1 MNKIKRMF
9 LRILQGK
16 IVYDDKIVPVVIKD
30 HWYDTTPSITI
41 NGEHKESKDYL
52 RQQITVQRPLKED
65 HPLYNAEKPDRKYP
79 HLAERT
85 RHTYEIEIN
94 VWCNDERQ
102 RDCIVKQVK
111 HCLFLA
117 RNNHYTYCSKYDSET
132 HECKTIG
139 EECKSR
145 TTQGYAHMRGVCPS
159 PHEYHC
165 CNIFSSYNVIRNTI
179 LIGDDYEKDE
189 YEHKPPLKRSI
200 IKINLDYY
208 EIMVFPSN
216 PAWCYETP
224 QFETGSITDNINEL
238 IEKFKNNG

>member
-9 LRILQGK
+9 LWILQGK

-41 NGEHKESKDYL
+41 KGYNRDDKDCL
-52 RQQITVQRPLKED
+52 RQQITVKRPLKED
-65 HPLYNAEKPDRKYP
+65 HPLYDGENPEKKYP

-132 HECKTIG
+132 HECKTLG
-139 EECKSR
+139 EECRSR
-145 TTQGYAHMRGVCPS
+145 TTGGYANMMGICPS
-159 PHEYHC
+159 PKEYRC
-165 CNIFSSYNVIRNTI
+165 CNIFNSFNVIKNTI
-179 LIGDDYEKDE
+179 NISDDYEKDE

-200 IKINLDYY
+200 IQINLNYY
-208 EIMVFPSN
+208 DINVFPSN
-216 PAWCYETP
+216 PTLCREVP
-224 QFETGSITDNINEL
+224 QFEVGDDSNINRL
-238 IEKFKNNG
+238 IEKYYNG